1 MQMGQFGQYNG
12 SMPGQGQHWQQG
24 PELMGSLGYGQPDP
38 GLFSGGGALAPQSAS
53 EQPRPAPKETTFD
66 FVGVGHLLHACPMKL
81 YHSNLNMPAPGGAQS
96 IPGVAADLTFSLTD
110 VRS

>member
-1 MQMGQFGQYNG
+1 MQMAQFGQYNG

-24 PELMGSLGYGQPDP
+24 PGLMGSSGFGQPDP
-38 GLFSGGGALAPQSAS
+38 GLFSGGGALAPQNAS
-53 EQPRPAPKETTFD
+53 EQPRPAPKESTFD
-66 FVGVGHLLHACPMKL
+66 FVGVGHLPHACPVKL
-81 YHSNLNMPAPGGAQS
+81 CHIDLHMPAPGGAQS